1 MVANILLLAQGVQ
14 VDTTSVVSVGV
25 LVVVL
30 GATWRLSSLLSQINE
45 RLREALENIRELKP
59 IPEKLSLL
67 EQRVTRVEGE
77 ILEMWDMH
85 RKAS

>member
-1 MVANILLLAQGVQ
+1 MVAITLLLAQGVQ

-45 RLREALENIRELKP
+45 RLGQALEDLRELKP
-59 IPEKLSLL
+59 VPEKVALL

-77 ILEMWDMH
+77 ILEMWDLH